1 MEQKGLDVWENPKI
15 PHLLHVKPASF
26 VLAPSDWTRKLLF
39 TRKPTS
45 GLPGTILLWWRH
57 LLFIDVPVWMITI
70 YGQPHYNSGHNLSA
84 GRHESSCYLW
94 TRVSSYSCCL
104 LSSVSLPTPFDP
116 VSQIPPNLPLLLSLT
131 ALVQA
136 LVTSCLEH
144 CKILPAAKAH
154 SFIHKAH
161 CLWCWLLKH
170 VTDLAGSFY
179 SPREKWSFSVRLT
192 VAHKTRWKG
201 FHWKERTCLGL

>member
-1 MEQKGLDVWENPKI
+1 MAKTFAI
-15 PHLLHVKPASF
+15 S
-26 VLAPSDWTRKLLF
+26 
-39 TRKPTS
+39 
-45 GLPGTILLWWRH
+45 
-57 LLFIDVPVWMITI
+57 DVPVWMTTI

-94 TRVSSYSCCL
+94 TCVSSYSCCL

-116 VSQIPPNLPLLLSLT
+116 VSQIPPNRPLLLSLT

-144 CKILPAAKAH
+144 CKIFPAAKAH
-154 SFIHKAH
+154 SFIHKAL

-192 VAHKTRWKG
+192 VACKTRWKG